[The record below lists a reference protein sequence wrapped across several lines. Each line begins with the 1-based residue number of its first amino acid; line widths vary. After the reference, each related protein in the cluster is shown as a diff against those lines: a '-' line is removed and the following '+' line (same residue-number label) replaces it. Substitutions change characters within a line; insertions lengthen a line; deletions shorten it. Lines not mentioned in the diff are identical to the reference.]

1 METYGLKSAQ
11 EMREFAG
18 ASRELILKEE
28 LKKFFDFA
36 QKQIAR
42 ACDQG
47 KSYAYLNIKDNSFE
61 VLDVET
67 STTIKQVFEKQG
79 YAVNIYRSP
88 YIYSYPDRG
97 GSDYVEIEINW

>member
-11 EMREFAG
+11 EMRQYVD
-18 ASRELILKEE
+18 ASRELILKEG

-36 QKQIAR
+36 QKHIAR

-47 KSYAYLNIKDNSFE
+47 NSCVNLNIEDNSFE
-61 VLDVET
+61 VLDVES

-79 YAVNIYRSP
+79 YTIKTYRST
-88 YIYSYPDRG
+88 YPGEDN
-97 GSDYVEIEINW
+97 YVEVEINW